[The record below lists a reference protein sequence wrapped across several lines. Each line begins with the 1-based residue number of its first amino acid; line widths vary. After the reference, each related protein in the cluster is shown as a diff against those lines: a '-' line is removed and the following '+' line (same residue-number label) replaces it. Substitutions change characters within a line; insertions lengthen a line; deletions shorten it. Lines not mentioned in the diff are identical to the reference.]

1 MMMGFIIVSP
11 TKCLLIVHV
20 FLEGGRKV
28 RERGVKGVSIVVWI
42 LLFCRAEYKGSKGGI
57 CLC

>member
-1 MMMGFIIVSP
+1 MGFIIVSP